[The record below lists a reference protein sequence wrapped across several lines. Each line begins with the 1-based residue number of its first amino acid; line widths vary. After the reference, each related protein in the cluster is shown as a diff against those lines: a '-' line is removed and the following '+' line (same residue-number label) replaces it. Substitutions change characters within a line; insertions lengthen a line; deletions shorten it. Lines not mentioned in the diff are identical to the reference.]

1 MVYQKRFNNFIKSK
15 IKLSINA
22 RASMEDTTVSI
33 NKEIDTSL
41 YREHKDKYKVIDV
54 LCVTM
59 KLNNTVL
66 REPNKGSER
75 KQMPII
81 ITVTPNKLD
90 DGATLD

>member
-41 YREHKDKYKVIDV
+41 YRERKDKYKVIDV

-66 REPNKGSER
+66 
-75 KQMPII
+75 PII